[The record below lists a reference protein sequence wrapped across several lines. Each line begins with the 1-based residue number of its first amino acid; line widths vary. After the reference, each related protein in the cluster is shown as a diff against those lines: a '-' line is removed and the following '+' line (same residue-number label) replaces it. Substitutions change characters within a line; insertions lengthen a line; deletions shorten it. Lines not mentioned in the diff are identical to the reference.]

1 MEHQLLEGRSFLL
14 ETLGMIIIFSA
25 DMVKNSNKSDYFSN
39 HYFKNY
45 DLKDYLIDLLD
56 QGLTPKE
63 IEETI
68 KVGGIQLDD
77 EWRKELRRGYDKH
90 YKKELDSK

>member
-1 MEHQLLEGRSFLL
+1 
-14 ETLGMIIIFSA
+14 
-25 DMVKNSNKSDYFSN
+25 MVKNSNKSDYFSN

-56 QGLTPKE
+56 QGLNPKE

-68 KVGGIQLDD
+68 KVGSIQLDD
-77 EWRKELRRGYDKH
+77 EWRKELRKVYDKH
-90 YKKELDSK
+90 FKKDNDSK

>member
-1 MEHQLLEGRSFLL
+1 
-14 ETLGMIIIFSA
+14 
-25 DMVKNSNKSDYFSN
+25 MVKNSNKSDYFSN

-56 QGLTPKE
+56 QGLNPKE

-77 EWRKELRRGYDKH
+77 EWRKELRKVYDKH
-90 YKKELDSK
+90 FKKDNDLK

>member
-1 MEHQLLEGRSFLL
+1 
-14 ETLGMIIIFSA
+14 
-25 DMVKNSNKSDYFSN
+25 MVKNSNKSDYFSN

-56 QGLTPKE
+56 QGLNPKE

-77 EWRKELRRGYDKH
+77 AWRKELRRVYDKH
-90 YKKELDSK
+90 FKKDNDLK

>member
-1 MEHQLLEGRSFLL
+1 
-14 ETLGMIIIFSA
+14 
-25 DMVKNSNKSDYFSN
+25 MVKNSNKSDYFSN

-56 QGLTPKE
+56 QGLNPKE

-68 KVGGIQLDD
+68 KVGSIQLDD
-77 EWRKELRRGYDKH
+77 EWRKELRKVYDKH
-90 YKKELDSK
+90 FKKDNDLK

>member
-1 MEHQLLEGRSFLL
+1 
-14 ETLGMIIIFSA
+14 
-25 DMVKNSNKSDYFSN
+25 MVKNSNKSDYFSN

-56 QGLTPKE
+56 QGLNPKE

-77 EWRKELRRGYDKH
+77 EGRKELRKVYDKH
-90 YKKELDSK
+90 FKKDNDLK

>member
-1 MEHQLLEGRSFLL
+1 MGFSVC
-14 ETLGMIIIFSA
+14 GMIIIFSA

-56 QGLTPKE
+56 QGLNPKE

-77 EWRKELRRGYDKH
+77 EWRKELRKVYDKH
-90 YKKELDSK
+90 FKKDNDLK

>member
-1 MEHQLLEGRSFLL
+1 
-14 ETLGMIIIFSA
+14 MIIIFSA

-56 QGLTPKE
+56 QGLNPKE

-77 EWRKELRRGYDKH
+77 EWRKELRRVYDKH
-90 YKKELDSK
+90 FKKDNDLK

>member
-1 MEHQLLEGRSFLL
+1 
-14 ETLGMIIIFSA
+14 MIIIFSA

-56 QGLTPKE
+56 QGLNPKE

-77 EWRKELRRGYDKH
+77 EWRKELRRVYNKH
-90 YKKELDSK
+90 YKKEIDSK